1 MQTERQHQYVRS
13 AAVPCNRGP
22 IEIGPQ
28 AEACPPVDQSGSD
41 ILEVIY
47 PVVPDY
53 TTPSGIVV
61 SRTISKM
68 PYPKGLKAVLRK
80 LDSQRGIYLSSGYEY
95 PDRYSQ
101 WDVAAVAPP
110 LEIIA
115 VGRDITIHPL
125 NERGEVI
132 TRLLDTV
139 LQAHPH
145 WEAFELD
152 GSTIRGRLKPL
163 PALFPEEERSKQP
176 SAFSVLRALIEEFR
190 DPLAGRLALVGAF
203 GYDLLFQFDPIK
215 LQHKRDAV
223 KDLHLFLCDDI
234 YFMDRKKETIER
246 YQFDFARG
254 EESTVGKKR
263 SAGRVAGPKKL
274 KPAPV
279 ASDHTP
285 EQYMAKVD
293 QVREGMKQGDYYEVV
308 LRQTFRVPFAGR
320 PSELFDRIQGFSPS
334 PYEFFLQLGE
344 EQLIGASPEMFVR
357 VEKRA
362 DDTWRVE
369 TCPIAGTA
377 RRTGDPMRDADNIR
391 ELLDSTKEES
401 ELTMCSDV
409 DRNDKSRVCV
419 PGTVKLIGRRLIER
433 YAGLFHTVD
442 HVEGILAPGFD
453 SLDAFLTHMWAVTLI
468 GAPKKWA
475 AQAIEDLELDARG
488 WYGGAVGMITLNG
501 EINTGITIR
510 TVLLRNGIAAY
521 SAGATLLY
529 DSDPASEDQECYLK
543 ATGFFR
549 ALDPQK
555 AVAAGYVPR
564 RDESSG
570 VRMLLVDNE
579 DCFIHTLA
587 NYARQTGAEVIT
599 YRAGFPL
606 EMIEQVAPSLI
617 LCSPGPG
624 RPSDFGVPDLVRRAA
639 KLEIPVFGVCLGLQ
653 GMVEA
658 FGGEL
663 GVLDYPMHGKPSLVR
678 NRGVGIFEGLP
689 ESFRVGRYH
698 SLYAIR
704 EKLPACLEVTAETE
718 DGVIMGIRH
727 RELPMEAV
735 QFHPESILTLEGDCG
750 LRLMENVVRVLGRAM
765 VRGA

>member
-1 MQTERQHQYVRS
+1 
-13 AAVPCNRGP
+13 
-22 IEIGPQ
+22 
-28 AEACPPVDQSGSD
+28 
-41 ILEVIY
+41 
-47 PVVPDY
+47 VPDY

-61 SRTISKM
+61 SRTISKI
-68 PYPKGLKAVLRK
+68 PYHKGLKPLLRK
-80 LDSQRGIYLSSGYEY
+80 LDTQRGIYLSSGYEY
-95 PDRYSQ
+95 PERYAR

-125 NERGEVI
+125 NERGEAI
-132 TRLLDTV
+132 TRMLDAV
-139 LQAHPH
+139 LRSHPH
-145 WEAFELD
+145 WESFALE
-152 GSTIRGRLKPL
+152 GATIRGRLKPL

-176 SAFSVLRALIEEFR
+176 SAFSVLRALMEEFR
-190 DPLAGRLALVGAF
+190 DPLAGKLALVGAF
-203 GYDLLFQFDPIK
+203 GYDLLFQFDPIELK
-215 LQHKRDAV
+215 HQREAV

-234 YFMDRKKETIER
+234 YFMDRKKEIIER
-246 YQFDFARG
+246 YQFDFARD
-254 EESTVGKKR
+254 EDSTVGKKR
-263 SAGRVAGPKKL
+263 TAARVPRPNKL

-279 ASDHTP
+279 SSDHTP
-285 EQYMAKVD
+285 EQYMAKVEK
-293 QVREGMKQGDYYEVV
+293 VREGMKQGDYYEVV
-308 LRQTFRVPFAGR
+308 LRQTFRVPYALS
-320 PSELFDRIQGFSPS
+320 PSQLFERIQDASPS

-357 VEKRA
+357 IEKRGEE
-362 DDTWRVE
+362 WRVE

-391 ELLDSTKEES
+391 DLLDSKKEES

-419 PGTVKLIGRRLIER
+419 PGSVKLIGRRLIER

-453 SLDAFLTHMWAVTLI
+453 SLDAFLTHMWAVTII

-475 AQAIEDLELDARG
+475 AQAIEDLEVNARG

-510 TVLLRNGIAAY
+510 TVLLRDGMAAY
-521 SAGATLLY
+521 GAGATLLY
-529 DSDPASEDQECYLK
+529 DSDPASEDRECHLK

-549 ALDPQK
+549 ALNTQ
-555 AVAAGYVPR
+555 AAAPAAYAPR

-570 VRMLLVDNE
+570 VRMLLVDHE

-599 YRAGFPL
+599 YRSGFPL
-606 EMIEQVAPSLI
+606 EMIQRVAPSLI
-617 LCSPGPG
+617 MLSPGPG
-624 RPSDFGVPDLVRRAA
+624 RPSDFGVPELVRRAA

-663 GVLDYPMHGKPSLVR
+663 GVLDYPMHGKPSMVR
-678 NRGVGIFEGLP
+678 NRGVGVFEGLP
-689 ESFRVGRYH
+689 ETFQVGRYH
-698 SLYAIR
+698 SLHALR

-718 DGVIMGIRH
+718 DGVIMGVRH

-750 LRLMENVVRVLGRAM
+750 LRLIENVVRVLGRAT
-765 VRGA
+765 VRAR